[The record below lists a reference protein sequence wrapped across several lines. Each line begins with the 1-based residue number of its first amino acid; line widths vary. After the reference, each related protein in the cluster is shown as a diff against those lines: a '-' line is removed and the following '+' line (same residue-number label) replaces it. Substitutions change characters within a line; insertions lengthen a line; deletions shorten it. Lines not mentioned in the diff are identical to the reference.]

1 MIPRSRGAISG
12 VLLIALGAWG
22 ALIPFVGPNFNFAY
36 DPNIPWT
43 WTSGRGWLEVLPGV
57 VTVVGGL
64 LLLTSRSRGAAM
76 LGGWLGVI
84 AGAWFV
90 VGRLFAGPWQL
101 GDFGAPV
108 ATTMAGMMLLE
119 LAFFTGLGAVIIFV
133 GSLAIGR
140 LSVRS
145 QRDIRYSE
153 RVAVS
158 DRYESVPVAEPVP
171 STVAEPVPATTAA
184 HRARDVDEPDMPR
197 KHWGWRGMF
206 GGHGR
211 RPIAH

>member
-1 MIPRSRGAISG
+1 MIPRSRGAMSG
-12 VLLIALGAWG
+12 LFLIALGAWG

-43 WTSGRGWLEVLPGV
+43 WTSGRGWLEVLPGA
-57 VTVVGGL
+57 VTAVGGL
-64 LLLTSRSRGAAM
+64 LLLASRSRGTAM
-76 LGGWLGVI
+76 LGGWLAVV

-119 LAFFTGLGAVIIFV
+119 LAFFTGLGAVIIFM
-133 GSLAIGR
+133 GSLALGR

-145 QRDIRYSE
+145 QRDIRYAE
-153 RVAVS
+153 RATVT
-158 DRYESVPVAEPVP
+158 DRYASVPVVE
-171 STVAEPVPATTAA
+171 PATAVADRPRTADA
-184 HRARDVDEPDMPR
+184 PDMPR

-206 GGHGR
+206 GGSRHG